1 MNPKINLLLID
12 LNKQLNFLNYEI
24 KDILPFCEQGILIS
38 INAIKEL
45 KEIVNDSNFASDD
58 DEIHFFKVIKPEFI
72 SKLIYYNSIYKFES
86 KKPRGGDKVVKKYI
100 QNELEKLKRYFV
112 NNNDFYK
119 YYSRKNTSLDKK
131 YFIRGNFD
139 IKLDVDSYFFETD
152 HSFATSHD
160 YKVAKI
166 LAHDLVEIYLENKLK
181 VINNKAENENSQRE
195 PNAKLNWTAPK
206 VAVIE
211 LIYALQSEGVFNN
224 GAADIKDIVEHFE
237 KNFNID
243 LGQYR
248 RTFLEIRARKT
259 DRPRFIQALK
269 DTLEKR
275 MNNSDDVI

>member
-1 MNPKINLLLID
+1 LDSRINQLLID
-12 LNKQLNFLNYEI
+12 LKQQLLFLDTQTR
-24 KDILPFCEQGILIS
+24 DILPCCEKGILICIKA
-38 INAIKEL
+38 INEL
-45 KEIVNDSNFASDD
+45 KEIVSNTDFASDE
-58 DEIHFFKVIKPEFI
+58 DEIYFFKVIKPEFI

-86 KKPRGGDKVVKKYI
+86 KKPRGGNKEVKKYI

-160 YKVAKI
+160 FKVAKI
-166 LAHDLVEIYLENKLK
+166 LAHDLVEVYLENKLK
-181 VINNKAENENSQRE
+181 VINSKSGNENSQRD
-195 PNAKLNWTAPK
+195 PNAKLTWTAPK
-206 VAVIE
+206 VALIE
-211 LIYALQSEGVFNN
+211 LIYALQTEGVFNN
-224 GAADIKDIVEHFE
+224 GTADVKDLTEHFE

-259 DRPRFIQALK
+259 DRPRFIQSLK
-269 DTLEKR
+269 EGLEKR
-275 MNNSDDVI
+275 MDNSDEAN